1 MQRPSHPVDNE
12 EILLTE
18 EGAKKLRKEL
28 EELTGSKRLDLAKRL
43 KHAVEQGDLS
53 ENADYITA
61 KEEQAFLEGRIQEL
75 EAILRS
81 ATIVQKPA
89 STDRVDIG
97 STVVVSPDGK
107 EPETYQIVGAKEAN
121 SRDGKISHQSPFGRA
136 LRGKKVG
143 EVAVAEAPNGSIELK
158 VLEIR

>member
-1 MQRPSHPVDNE
+1 MDNE
-12 EILLTE
+12 EILLTV

-53 ENADYITA
+53 ENADYIAA

-75 EAILRS
+75 EAILREG
-81 ATIVQKPA
+81 TIVQKSD
-89 STDRVDIG
+89 STDKVEIG
-97 STVVVSPDGK
+97 STVVIAQDGK
-107 EPETYQIVGAKEAN
+107 DPEVFELVGAKEAN
-121 SRDGKISHQSPFGRA
+121 SRDGKISHVSPFGRA
-136 LRGKKVG
+136 LMGKKVG
-143 EVAVAEAPNGSIELK
+143 EIAIAEAPSGDIKLK

>member
-1 MQRPSHPVDNE
+1 VDNE

-18 EGAKKLRKEL
+18 AGARKLRKEL
-28 EELTGSKRLDLAKRL
+28 EELTGPKRLDLAKRL

-53 ENADYITA
+53 ENADYIAA

-75 EAILRS
+75 EAILRD
-81 ATIVQKPA
+81 ATVVQK
-89 STDRVDIG
+89 SETTDQVDIG
-97 STVVVSPDGK
+97 STVVVSHGGK
-107 EPETYQIVGAKEAN
+107 EPETFEIVGAKEAN

-136 LRGKKVG
+136 LMGKKVG
-143 EVAVAEAPNGSIELK
+143 EVGIAEAPSGEIKLK